1 MPGIGVKGAHSIMR
15 ARRSTTLGERELRK
29 LGIAYKRARFFI
41 TCNGSYAGQGTDFSR
56 EGLRAHLAATPKGGN
71 HGRRAD
77 KAIPGQLSLFESVET
92 PEKARIAQGAGTDRR
107 TTGRGPAGA
116 WGRAAR
122 RTTSTTARRAGGR
135 VGGRRRR
142 IRLAACPRAPR
153 GSVRMS
159 GDMAAAGSTPITLE
173 EPLADVAYA
182 YDGTLEGLLSAV
194 FEAYERREDPQDVTA
209 QAALQPR
216 LGQTVRFVETDVERA
231 VRVQRGIKRVCGHAA
246 YDAVMRASLSDEPDA
261 GTVVYRFVRY
271 AMAAKRPHDCTG
283 CRRRGS
289 CSGPMASS
297 RPTDSLGCSGK
308 ARGSVLNDLAHPAVE
323 PLHRLVRSVGNER
336 HHMVQFL
343 RFEHLENG
351 VWLARCNPK
360 ASVVPLLMDWFAGR
374 FNTQPFIIYDE
385 VHRLAGVYEGH
396 DWYLVRTDELDVPDR
411 AAEEGLMQA
420 AWKRFYRTV
429 AVEARYNPELRRQFM
444 PKRLWKNIL
453 EMHEDLPGTELA
465 RAAAA
470 QAERLW
476 RG

>member
-1 MPGIGVKGAHSIMR
+1 MSTDHRTGFERPSGAAAAEAGSGRSAAPDKGAR
-15 ARRSTTLGERELRK
+15 NRS
-29 LGIAYKRARFFI
+29 AA
-41 TCNGSYAGQGTDFSR
+41 
-56 EGLRAHLAATPKGGN
+56 LAAT
-71 HGRRAD
+71 
-77 KAIPGQLSLFESVET
+77 
-92 PEKARIAQGAGTDRR
+92 GAGRE
-107 TTGRGPAGA
+107 P
-116 WGRAAR
+116 
-122 RTTSTTARRAGGR
+122 
-135 VGGRRRR
+135 
-142 IRLAACPRAPR
+142 
-153 GSVRMS
+153 
-159 GDMAAAGSTPITLE
+159 AAAGDAPHGPATPE
-173 EPLADVAYA
+173 EPLANVAYA

-194 FEAYERREDPQDVTA
+194 FEAYVRREDPQDVTA

-216 LGQTVRFVETDVERA
+216 LGQTVRFVETDMERA

-246 YDAVMRASLSDEPDA
+246 YDAVMRASLSDDPSA

-297 RPTDSLGCSGK
+297 QPTDSLGCSGK

-385 VHRLAGVYEGH
+385 VHHLAGVYDGGDWQLVNTEGAG
-396 DWYLVRTDELDVPDR
+396 DLERALPDR
-411 AAEEGLMQA
+411 TADEALMSE
-420 AWKRFYRTV
+420 AWRTFYKSV
-429 AVEARYNPELRRQFM
+429 SIDARYHPELRRQFM
-444 PKRLWKNIL
+444 PKRFWKNL
-453 EMHEDLPGTELA
+453 TELQESP
-465 RAAAA
+465 AALRTAL
-470 QAERLW
+470 R
-476 RG
+476 

>member
-1 MPGIGVKGAHSIMR
+1 MSTDHGTGFEQPSGAAAAEAGSGRSAAPDKGAGGR
-15 ARRSTTLGERELRK
+15 A
-29 LGIAYKRARFFI
+29 AA
-41 TCNGSYAGQGTDFSR
+41 
-56 EGLRAHLAATPKGGN
+56 LAAT
-71 HGRRAD
+71 
-77 KAIPGQLSLFESVET
+77 
-92 PEKARIAQGAGTDRR
+92 GAGQE
-107 TTGRGPAGA
+107 P
-116 WGRAAR
+116 
-122 RTTSTTARRAGGR
+122 
-135 VGGRRRR
+135 
-142 IRLAACPRAPR
+142 
-153 GSVRMS
+153 
-159 GDMAAAGSTPITLE
+159 AAAGDAPHGPVTPE
-173 EPLADVAYA
+173 EPLANVAYT

-194 FEAYERREDPQDVTA
+194 FEAYVRREDPQDVTA
-209 QAALQPR
+209 QAAIQPR
-216 LGQTVRFVETDVERA
+216 LGQTVHFVETDMERA

-246 YDAVMRASLSDEPDA
+246 YDAVMRASLSDDPSA

-385 VHRLAGVYEGH
+385 VHHLAGVYEGR

-411 AAEEGLMQA
+411 AAEENLMQA

-465 RAAAA
+465 RAAAPRS
-470 QAERLW
+470 ERLW